1 MGTRWRKRNPPC
13 RVRVPFF
20 SFPTPIPPSLERL
33 PRLQQKGPSHNRARA
48 SIDRGEGFV
57 VTQTKRFCQNREN
70 PERQPTHTPRHPGP
84 TFVVHP
90 RDGSIGRS
98 ENRFDRKTLD
108 RKLIGS
114 IEKTFFFQAGFH
126 RLFLLI
132 GRRFFSI
139 LIYVPFLTIRSI
151 QRNPTHRHHRLRGAY
166 RFRPRA
172 SRSSVRARNRGRGGC
187 ANRGVPGRRRAR
199 VH

>member
-33 PRLQQKGPSHNRARA
+33 PRLQQKSPSHNRARA

-114 IEKTFFFQAGFH
+114 IEKTFFFSSGVSSTLFVDRETIFFH
-126 RLFLLI
+126 SHLCT
-132 GRRFFSI
+132 FSDH
-139 LIYVPFLTIRSI
+139 PF
-151 QRNPTHRHHRLRGAY
+151 NPTQPHTQASSPPRCLSVPSP
-166 RFRPRA
+166 RFPF
-172 SRSSVRARNRGRGGC
+172 
-187 ANRGVPGRRRAR
+187 
-199 VH
+199 